1 MGDSTHPMECVRRDY
16 RFLYGCFSSICKKLV
31 LLLFSIG
38 LTHPVSVSIPQ
49 ACHPRTAVFLEV
61 LSLTWGIN
69 LPQVQQAWLQC
80 PFPGQAPLSSFGP
93 CLLTAIWASFT
104 PGISV
109 VPALCSWHQ
118 TFIFLPFLARSSL
131 PPGLLFSLPSFFL
144 PFLQKTFIECLLNT
158 SHCAKSQESR
168 VK

>member
-1 MGDSTHPMECVRRDY
+1 MGNSTHPMECVRRDY

-93 CLLTAIWASFT
+93 CLLTAAWASFT
-104 PGISV
+104 PRDKRRTC
-109 VPALCSWHQ
+109 ALLLTPDFHFSPLSCL
-118 TFIFLPFLARSSL
+118 FLPPSWPSFL
-131 PPGLLFSLPSFFL
+131 PPLLLPSIPPENIYWAPTEYL
-144 PFLQKTFIECLLNT
+144 TLCKVPRIQ
-158 SHCAKSQESR
+158 S
-168 VK
+168 